1 MLVVRQFLESLI
13 EKYGKHSIYLDGGT
27 WYPEACRKVLKL
39 KHYIDSSL
47 EKSLIER
54 VIKYFKY
61 RLNLLMIII
70 QVIVKEIVIIVM
82 CITG

>member
-47 EKSLIER
+47 EKSSHVYNCIELI
-54 VIKYFKY
+54 VSLYNNTI
-61 RLNLLMIII
+61 
-70 QVIVKEIVIIVM
+70 
-82 CITG
+82 